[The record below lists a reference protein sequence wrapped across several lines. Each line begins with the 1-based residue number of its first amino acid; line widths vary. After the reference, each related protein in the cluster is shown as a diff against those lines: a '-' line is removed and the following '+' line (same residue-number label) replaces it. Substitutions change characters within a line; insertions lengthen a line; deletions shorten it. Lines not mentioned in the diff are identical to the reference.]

1 MCAWSTDKWNI
12 DHTDKSFIKPKF
24 IFCVTVSWPSFSIIS
39 DCPTLKSSPKKE
51 MSGISI
57 CFSSDEYT
65 WPATVFLI
73 FYLLA
78 NKDNKLL
85 FLKHNLVNTV
95 SNDKLKTTLVIKN
108 ISWYPSIKLNILRHH
123 DFILTVCVAR
133 WIQKPQE
140 RTSLIMFSHQ
150 HRVGRF
156 ADT

>member
-1 MCAWSTDKWNI
+1 
-12 DHTDKSFIKPKF
+12 
-24 IFCVTVSWPSFSIIS
+24 
-39 DCPTLKSSPKKE
+39 

-108 ISWYPSIKLNILRHH
+108 ISWYPSIKFKIKV
-123 DFILTVCVAR
+123 DS
-133 WIQKPQE
+133 K
-140 RTSLIMFSHQ
+140 TSGANLFNHVFSSTSCRSFCRYLDVDYIIAGNMFSASGSLNGNETELSCSLLYKQLRREDAFFFLRSRHY
-150 HRVGRF
+150 R
-156 ADT
+156 